1 MIWYNMVINDMVI
14 NYMVLSVNLLKIV
27 NKDNLVLSGYVI
39 IKVIIPL
46 YPS

>member
-1 MIWYNMVINDMVI
+1 MVINDMVI

-39 IKVIIPL
+39 IKVIILL